1 MKSITTI
8 LLGIFC
14 GFVSLSCRCDPDQ
27 DDPKEN
33 TETNAENKIL
43 NKHYTESDSAVV
55 NQKKTA
61 SWK

>member
-1 MKSITTI
+1 MKSIATV

-27 DDPKEN
+27 DNPKES
-33 TETNAENKIL
+33 TETNAENKNL

-55 NQKKTA
+55 NQK
-61 SWK
+61 

>member
-33 TETNAENKIL
+33 TETNAENKNL
-43 NKHYTESDSAVV
+43 NKRYREADSAAV
-55 NQKKTA
+55 NQK
-61 SWK
+61 

>member
-1 MKSITTI
+1 MKSIAAI

-33 TETNAENKIL
+33 TETNAENKNL
-43 NKHYTESDSAVV
+43 NKHYREADSAAV
-55 NQKKTA
+55 NQK
-61 SWK
+61 